1 MKLKHSIRVLVA
13 IILGITAI
21 FFAAACG
28 RHNEPSG
35 ATPTGIVM
43 QTTPTPA
50 TNTIATPEPTPT
62 EAPTPTPTPVFQ
74 PHSVEETKP
83 EKYGMNTDIMV
94 NGEIVTKYSRTDKI
108 TFEEGFK
115 VQDIKDTLIAC
126 RRWQE
131 MDIGPDAVG
140 QASL

>member
-1 MKLKHSIRVLVA
+1 MKLKHSILVLVA

-74 PHSVEETKP
+74 PHSVE
-83 EKYGMNTDIMV
+83 
-94 NGEIVTKYSRTDKI
+94 
-108 TFEEGFK
+108 
-115 VQDIKDTLIAC
+115 
-126 RRWQE
+126 
-131 MDIGPDAVG
+131 
-140 QASL
+140 